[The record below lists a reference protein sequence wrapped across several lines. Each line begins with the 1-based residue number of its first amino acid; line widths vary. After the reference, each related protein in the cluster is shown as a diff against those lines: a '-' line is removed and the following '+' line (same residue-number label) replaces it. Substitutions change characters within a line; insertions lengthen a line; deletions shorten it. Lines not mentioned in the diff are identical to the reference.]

1 MPRNFVIL
9 FSVCAS
15 LTGYALAGQTYEA
28 NGFSFQHRESEK
40 VSVTGDKIKTVR
52 IENAESSLF
61 MVQNY
66 GSSITPEQLL
76 KKMSHSLLKQFK
88 ENATELTHKTATRT
102 LFGEPRVGRYIL
114 FSKNNIPSESL
125 LFTFKK
131 GNDTICVITQMALQ
145 HSKEAERMF
154 ATIQKSL
161 SISNK

>member
-1 MPRNFVIL
+1 MLRKIVIL
-9 FSVCAS
+9 CS
-15 LTGYALAGQTYEA
+15 LFTSHSGLVFAEQTYEA
-28 NGFSFQHRESEK
+28 NGFMFQHGESEK
-40 VSVTGDKIKTVR
+40 VTVTGDKIKTLR
-52 IENAESSLF
+52 IENADNSLF

-66 GSSITPEQLL
+66 GSSIPPEQLL
-76 KKMSHSLLKQFK
+76 EKMSQSLLQQFE
-88 ENATELTHKTATRT
+88 ENATELTHKTASRI
-102 LFGEPRVGRYIL
+102 LLGESRLGRYIL

-131 GNDTICVITQMALQ
+131 GSDTICVITQMALQ

>member
-1 MPRNFVIL
+1 MLRNFVIL
-9 FSVCAS
+9 CS
-15 LTGYALAGQTYEA
+15 LFTSLSGLVFAEQTYEA
-28 NGFSFQHRESEK
+28 NGFTFQHRDSEK
-40 VSVTGDKIKTVR
+40 VTVTGDKIKTLR
-52 IENAESSLF
+52 IENADNSLF

-76 KKMSHSLLKQFK
+76 EKMSQSLLKQFE
-88 ENATELTHKTATRT
+88 ENASELTHKTASRT
-102 LFGEPRVGRYIL
+102 LLGESRVGRYIL
-114 FSKNNIPSESL
+114 FSRNNIPSESL

-131 GNDTICVITQMALQ
+131 DGDTICVITQMALQ

>member
-1 MPRNFVIL
+1 MLRNFVIL
-9 FSVCAS
+9 CSVITS
-15 LTGYALAGQTYEA
+15 LSGLLLAEQTYEA
-28 NGFSFQHRESEK
+28 NGFTFQHRDSEK
-40 VSVTGDKIKTVR
+40 VTVTGDKIKTLR
-52 IENAESSLF
+52 IENADNCLF

-66 GSSITPEQLL
+66 GSSISPEQLL
-76 KKMSHSLLKQFK
+76 KKMSQSLLKQFEK
-88 ENATELTHKTATRT
+88 NARELTHKTASRT

-131 GNDTICVITQMALQ
+131 GDDTICVITQMALQ